1 MIDPLWF
8 PVKPFNPKEFLVLIV
23 DDVRSNLKVVGAILD
38 RVGYSTTFATSGQQA
53 FERMKKSKPDLILLD
68 VMMPEMDG
76 IEVCKQIKGMSQ
88 YEEIPI
94 IFVTASHENKTIMEA
109 FEQGAVDYIT
119 KPFNSGE
126 LLARVKIHLEL
137 KYTRDELKKTLIS
150 LNTLAT
156 IDGLTGVF
164 NRRHLFIL
172 AEQEFNRVRRYGS
185 AFSVFILDV
194 DHFKQINDNYGHNIG
209 DETLKSLAITTQNLL
224 RKVDLFGRFGGEEFV
239 GFLPETDIEQALKV
253 AERIR
258 QTIAN
263 LHLEFDSKIL
273 PITVSI
279 GLATYVSTDPT
290 IDEMLKRADL
300 ALYEAKRGGRNQV
313 VVYDEHFSK

>member
-119 KPFNSGE
+119 KPFYSGE

-172 AEQEFNRVRRYGS
+172 AEQEFHRVRRYGS
-185 AFSVFILDV
+185 SFSVFILDV

-209 DETLKSLAITTQNLL
+209 DETLKSLAITTQELL

-239 GFLPETDIEQALKV
+239 VFLPETDIDQALQV

-258 QTIAN
+258 QKIAN
-263 LHLEFDSKIL
+263 LNLEFDSKIL

-313 VVYDEHFSK
+313 VVYDENFSK